1 MVMKISTPEEI
12 RDEVVSLLRSIAG
25 PVPAGTSS
33 KGLLQR
39 LEAKL
44 SHPDLPARTI
54 KALWYLEVKAVP
66 AHIADYLRV
75 RAAERSEA
83 SFVIDEAGTIR
94 RSVGA
99 GSPVAIRVQ
108 VEPDRIFIEISPA
121 RIGYLGA
128 ATLRHWLLSLL
139 MEQRPYRL
147 LNLDSR
153 ARCEAVGALA
163 VLDRIETWLKTARSG
178 AASLVDGPAM
188 VADAVG
194 VRPLDPAAL
203 DAYGIHPQA
212 DYDVTTFLARNMGV
226 VVILSEG
233 GHLKVL
239 ARAGACSIRTLAHAS
254 TYLSVRSEPVQMA
267 IWWGGSWLRE
277 SEPNGLVAA
286 GRLRLLS
293 GLKEPS
299 SPPHRYVGE
308 RLRVEEVPETELA
321 PYRHL
326 LSLSGSRFDMAAY
339 SRLLGSGLGDRMTIA
354 EVEDGKTRV
363 VYCPYGP
370 DYNGAGWVLNAVGR
384 PIRDQ
389 PDEAYGAAVERRYVG
404 AVADNVVHFERVRAT
419 IKETAGRFA
428 GDSRR
433 SSYSRLIVP
442 FEEGGKKLA
451 VGYAALTPQ
460 PVMGD

>member
-1 MVMKISTPEEI
+1 MKISTPEEI

-25 PVPAGTSS
+25 PVPAGTST

-39 LEAKL
+39 LESKL

-54 KALWYLEVKAVP
+54 KALWYREVKSVP

-75 RAAERSEA
+75 RATERSEA
-83 SFVIDEAGTIR
+83 AFVIDESGTIR
-94 RSVGA
+94 KSVA
-99 GSPVAIRVQ
+99 PGSPVAIRGQ

-121 RIGYLGA
+121 RVGYLGA

-139 MEQRPYRL
+139 MEPRPYRL

-153 ARCEAVGALA
+153 AMCEAVGSLA
-163 VLDRIETWLKTARSG
+163 VLDRIETWLKTSG
-178 AASLVDGPAM
+178 GHAAGLVDGPAM
-188 VADAVG
+188 VADANG

-203 DAYGIHPQA
+203 EAYGIHPQA
-212 DYDVTTFLARNMGV
+212 DYDVTAFLARNMAA
-226 VVILSEG
+226 VVILGEG

-239 ARAGACSIRTLAHAS
+239 ARAGACSARTIANASSYLA
-254 TYLSVRSEPVQMA
+254 LRSEPVQMA

-277 SEPNGLVAA
+277 SQPDGLVAA

-293 GLKEPS
+293 GLKEPP
-299 SPPHRYVGE
+299 SPPHPYVGE
-308 RLRVEEVPETELA
+308 RVRIDQVPEQEMV

-326 LSLSGSRFDMAAY
+326 LSLSGAKFDMAAY
-339 SRLLGSGLGDRMTIA
+339 SRLLGSGLGDRMTII
-354 EVEDGKTRV
+354 EVDDDKTRV
-363 VYCPYGP
+363 VYFPYGP
-370 DYNGAGWVLNAVGR
+370 DFNGSAWVLNAVGR
-384 PIRDQ
+384 PFRDQ
-389 PDEAYGAAVERRYVG
+389 PDKAYGAAVEQRYVG

-419 IKETAGRFA
+419 IRETAGRFA

-442 FEEGGKKLA
+442 FEEGGKRLA

-460 PVMGD
+460 PVTGD